1 MRHGVLLL
9 FAVSCGLWAWQNET
23 QPARDFS
30 TPASRLIGRWK
41 SADLSVA
48 SSECEFFGPVDSASK
63 TGVFTRYRQTGRDK
77 KTKQPI
83 WKQFDFKYQVISE
96 DAAGDRVT
104 VNLLFSDGD
113 SRPESYYIEHNG
125 LMRIKKTVLAG
136 MESSSKL
143 VYMDRKDLACSER

>member
-63 TGVFTRYRQTGRDK
+63 TGVFEAESTGPKNSHSLEATDKSALFHLPMRRD
-77 KTKQPI
+77 
-83 WKQFDFKYQVISE
+83 
-96 DAAGDRVT
+96 AGVEK
-104 VNLLFSDGD
+104 
-113 SRPESYYIEHNG
+113 SR
-125 LMRIKKTVLAG
+125 AG
-136 MESSSKL
+136 CVSFCQAHKPHDTANS
-143 VYMDRKDLACSER
+143 RRTP